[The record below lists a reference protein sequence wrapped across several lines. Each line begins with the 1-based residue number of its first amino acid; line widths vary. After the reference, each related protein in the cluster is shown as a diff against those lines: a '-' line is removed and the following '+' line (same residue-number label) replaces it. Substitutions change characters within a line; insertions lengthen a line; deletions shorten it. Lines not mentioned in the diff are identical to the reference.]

1 MKIHL
6 TEAELLKLRA
16 EARGEE
22 GESVLD
28 AYEPEPAF
36 TMEFE
41 YAKGGVDVLAAAYLA
56 YDEPMDGWYLA
67 ERIEDAPALEA
78 LIRAYLAAC

>member
-6 TEAELLKLRA
+6 TEEELTKLRA
-16 EARGEE
+16 ASEGEE
-22 GESVLD
+22 GENILD

-41 YAKGGVDVLAAAYLA
+41 YMKGGVDVLAAAYLLF
-56 YDEPMDGWYLA
+56 DEPMDGWYLG
-67 ERIEDAPALEA
+67 ERIEDATRMEA
-78 LIRAYLAAC
+78 LVRTFLASC

>member
-6 TEAELLKLRA
+6 TEEELQKLRA
-16 EARGEE
+16 QAEGEE
-22 GESVLD
+22 GEIVLD

-41 YAKGGVDVLAAAYLA
+41 YMKGGVDVLAAAYLA

-67 ERIEDAPALEA
+67 DRIEDAPALEA
-78 LIRAYLAAC
+78 LIRSFLAAC

>member
-6 TEAELLKLRA
+6 TEEELQKLRA
-16 EARGEE
+16 QAE
-22 GESVLD
+22 GVEGDTVLD

-41 YAKGGVDVLAAAYLA
+41 YVKGGVDVLAAAYLA
-56 YDEPMDGWYLA
+56 FDEPMDGWYLA
-67 ERIEDAPALEA
+67 DRIEDAPVLEA
-78 LIRAYLAAC
+78 LIRSFLAAC